1 MINVMDNEKINKIE
15 ETNPETNTCSGTC
28 DDNCKIKNKAFFNYQ
43 YRPTQIAIDPVTEIG
58 EIYCCNN

>member
-1 MINVMDNEKINKIE
+1 MNNKKINKIE
-15 ETNPETNTCSGTC
+15 EINPETNTCSGTC

-58 EIYCCNN
+58 EICCCNN